1 MTTPAFHLVPLVA
14 LQNPQPRCQS
24 SRHTPV
30 KRASAKYGLLALA
43 AASLLPIWA
52 PALPAHA
59 RARPAAPSSKDEV
72 EIMSRMGVAIACGAL
87 IGVERRTA
95 SANAGIRTMSL
106 VSLGS
111 AIFALTSMHGLG
123 GDPSRMGA
131 AISTGIGF
139 LGSGAITD
147 AAGRRQL
154 VTAAS
159 IWIAAAVGVAAAC
172 GLYRLAVS
180 GAIMTGMAD
189 ANRTHTR
196 SAAPDGWEQ
205 PRSYG
210 VVLMRM

>member
-1 MTTPAFHLVPLVA
+1 MSCQQPQQHHNKRRSIKYRAVA
-14 LQNPQPRCQS
+14 IA
-24 SRHTPV
+24 V
-30 KRASAKYGLLALA
+30 AG
-43 AASLLPIWA
+43 LLPIIA
-52 PALPAHA
+52 PTLPAHA
-59 RARPAAPSSKDEV
+59 KPFRPPRRTVDES

-87 IGVERRTA
+87 IGVERRAA

-111 AIFALTSMHGLG
+111 AIFALTSLVGLG

-139 LGSGAITD
+139 LGSGAIVD

-180 GAIMTGMAD
+180 GAALTVCILRWRLIYSMFRKRLKRKNSGEG
-189 ANRTHTR
+189 NKEVEER
-196 SAAPDGWEQ
+196 
-205 PRSYG
+205 
-210 VVLMRM
+210 

>member
-1 MTTPAFHLVPLVA
+1 
-14 LQNPQPRCQS
+14 
-24 SRHTPV
+24 
-30 KRASAKYGLLALA
+30 
-43 AASLLPIWA
+43 
-52 PALPAHA
+52 
-59 RARPAAPSSKDEV
+59 
-72 EIMSRMGVAIACGAL
+72 MSRMGVAIACGAL

-111 AIFALTSMHGLG
+111 AIFALTSLVGLG

-147 AAGRRQL
+147 VAGRRQL

-180 GAIMTGMAD
+180 GAALTVCILRWRLIYSMLRKRLKRVKDNEEDGIELDAD
-189 ANRTHTR
+189 GR
-196 SAAPDGWEQ
+196 
-205 PRSYG
+205 
-210 VVLMRM
+210 